1 MPFMSFGSY
10 LKQKRESGQLTMKE
24 VAERLGF
31 SSSYISQL
39 ENGTRVP
46 SPKQLPILAEA
57 YGVTEV
63 DLKKRWTEAKILKV
77 SLDTNYKFSMK
88 DVGEKRVHDATTKM
102 EQGLEELRKTFSVD
116 GHFRLPVLVA
126 IPIDNLDDRLSMTN
140 EFLMLPKENFPVEHR
155 VFGIRITD
163 LDLPDAGIL
172 PGDFIILD
180 ADQPPKNGDI
190 TIVGTPDGLIMTH
203 YFERGD
209 HLELRPEK
217 EGFKKTY
224 RLTES
229 KIIGRLIYHLK
240 KY

>member
-1 MPFMSFGSY
+1 MSFGSY
-10 LKQKRESGQLTMKE
+10 LKQKREDSQLTMKE

-31 SSSYISQL
+31 SSSYISQI

-46 SPKQLPILAEA
+46 SPKQLPVLANA
-57 YGVTEV
+57 YGVTEA

-77 SLDTNYKFSMK
+77 SLDTNYKFNMK
-88 DVGEKRVHDATTKM
+88 DVGEKRVHDATTKL
-102 EQGLEELRKTFSVD
+102 EQGLEELRRSFSVD

-140 EFLMLPKENFPVEHR
+140 EFLMLPKENFPVDHR

-190 TIVGTPDGLIMTH
+190 TIVGTPDGLVMTH

-217 EGFKKTY
+217 TGFKKTY

>member
-10 LKQKRESGQLTMKE
+10 LKQKREDSQLTMKE

-31 SSSYISQL
+31 SSSYISQI

-46 SPKQLPILAEA
+46 SPKQLPVLANA
-57 YGVTEV
+57 YGVTEA

-77 SLDTNYKFSMK
+77 SLDTNYKFNMK
-88 DVGEKRVHDATTKM
+88 DVGEKRVHDATTKL
-102 EQGLEELRKTFSVD
+102 EQGLEELRRSFSVD

-140 EFLMLPKENFPVEHR
+140 EFLMLPKENFPVDHR

-190 TIVGTPDGLIMTH
+190 TIVGTPDGLVMTH

-217 EGFKKTY
+217 TGFKKTY
-224 RLTES
+224 HLTES

>member
-1 MPFMSFGSY
+1 MSFGSY
-10 LKQKRESGQLTMKE
+10 LKQKREASQLTMKE

-31 SSSYISQL
+31 SSSYISQI

-46 SPKQLPILAEA
+46 SPKRLAVLAKA
-57 YGVTEV
+57 YDVTEE
-63 DLKKRWTEAKILKV
+63 DLKNRWTEAKIMKV
-77 SLDTNYKFSMK
+77 SMDGNYKFNIK
-88 DVGEKRVHDATTKM
+88 DVGEKRMNEATSKM
-102 EQGLEELRKTFSVD
+102 EQGLKDLKKTFSTPD
-116 GHFRLPVLVA
+116 GHFKLPVLVA
-126 IPIDNLDDRLSMTN
+126 ITIDNLDDRLSLTS

-163 LDLPDAGIL
+163 LNLPDAGIL

-180 ADQPPKNGDI
+180 ADQPPKSGDI
-190 TIVGTPDGLIMTH
+190 TIVDTPDGLAMTH

-229 KIIGRLIYHLK
+229 KIIGRLIYHIK

>member
-1 MPFMSFGSY
+1 MSFGSY
-10 LKQKRESGQLTMKE
+10 LKQKREDSQLTMKE

-31 SSSYISQL
+31 SSSYISQI

-46 SPKQLPILAEA
+46 SPKQLPVLANA
-57 YGVTEV
+57 YGVAEA

-77 SLDTNYKFSMK
+77 SLDTNYKFNMK
-88 DVGEKRVHDATTKM
+88 DVGEKRVHDATTKL
-102 EQGLEELRKTFSVD
+102 EQGLEELRRSFSVD

-140 EFLMLPKENFPVEHR
+140 EFLMLPKENFPVDHR

-190 TIVGTPDGLIMTH
+190 TIVGTPDGLVMTH

-217 EGFKKTY
+217 TGFKKTY

>member
-10 LKQKRESGQLTMKE
+10 LRQKREASGRTIKE

-31 SSSYISQL
+31 SSSYVSQL
-39 ENGTRVP
+39 ENATRVP
-46 SPKQLPILAEA
+46 SAKQLSVLATA
-57 YGVTEV
+57 YDVPEV

-77 SLDTNYKFSMK
+77 SMDTNYKFTMK
-88 DVGEKRVHDATTKM
+88 DVGEKRMNEATAKM
-102 EQGLEELRKTFSVD
+102 EQGLEDLKKTFSVE
-116 GHFRLPVLVA
+116 GHFKLPVLVA
-126 IPIDNLDDRLSMTN
+126 IPIDNLDDHLSMTN
-140 EFLMLPKENFPVEHR
+140 EFVMLPHENFPVEHR

-180 ADQPPKNGDI
+180 ADQLPKNGDI
-190 TIVGTPDGLIMTH
+190 TIVGTPDGIIMTH